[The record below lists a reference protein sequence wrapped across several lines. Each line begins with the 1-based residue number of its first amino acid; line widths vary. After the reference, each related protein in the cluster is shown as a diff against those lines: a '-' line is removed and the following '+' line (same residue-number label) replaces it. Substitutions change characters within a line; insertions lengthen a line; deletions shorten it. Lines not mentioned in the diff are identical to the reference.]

1 MMKIHRAALLL
12 SCAVAAPAFAQSTPA
27 PPPQTLIRNVTV
39 FDGLQKQAPRSVLIK
54 GGKIAD
60 SNFRGKVT
68 PTMRIVDGR
77 GKTLLPGLIDSHVHA
92 YQGQDDALL
101 FGVTTQLDMFSP
113 PDSTRDVRARMARSD
128 NAAMAD
134 IFTAGFLATVPKG
147 HGTEYGLPVPTLT
160 KPEEAD
166 AWVAARIAEGSD
178 YIKIVDEPGTII
190 GRAVPTLDVPTIRA
204 LVVAAHKRGK
214 LAVVH
219 AQTLA
224 TATESIEAGADG
236 LVHLFADKDGGAAFA
251 KLAKDKGVFIVP
263 TYAVLEV
270 FSGRSGTASL
280 LTNSELSGLLPK
292 PALDAVRQS
301 FGPDRSAKLDPIEA
315 ANLGALVKAGV
326 PILAG
331 TDAGNPGTWYGLSL
345 HREMDLL
352 AKGGLSAA
360 QVLTAATAAPA
371 KAFRLTDR
379 GLIANG
385 LKADLVLVEGDP
397 TLNIAAVHNIVEIW
411 KDGVSA
417 NSLRAARR
425 MAIAKQSTAA
435 GPPPVPLPAD
445 GRIAQF
451 STVDGKAVVKSPFGA
466 GWDISTDSIM
476 GGKSTLTITAS
487 GIAANGQPALTLTGE
502 VNPGFIAPWA
512 GLAFYPGAKPF
523 QPANISSAKLLRF
536 WARGEGK
543 GLAVMGFSTA
553 GGQRPGVFPIS
564 VTKDW
569 AEVTVRF
576 DQLANFDAASAQML
590 LIGATQQDG
599 TFRLD
604 IADVRLAVE

>member
-1 MMKIHRAALLL
+1 MRIHRAAMLL
-12 SCAVAAPAFAQSTPA
+12 SCAVAAPAFAQSTPT
-27 PPPQTLIRNVTV
+27 PPPETLIRNVTV
-39 FDGLQKQAPRSVLIK
+39 FDGLQKQSPRAVLIK
-54 GGKIAD
+54 GSKIAD
-60 SNFRGKVT
+60 SNYRGRVT
-68 PTMRIVDGR
+68 QAMRIVDGR

-113 PDSTRDVRARMARSD
+113 PESTRDVRSRMARGD

-134 IFTAGFLATVPKG
+134 IFTAGFLATVPNG
-147 HGTEYGLPVPTLT
+147 HGTEYGLPVPTLANA
-160 KPEEAD
+160 EEAD

-190 GRAVPTLDVPTIRA
+190 DRAVPTLNVPTIHA
-204 LVVAAHKRGK
+204 LAVAAHKRGK

-224 TATESIEAGADG
+224 TATESIDAGADG

-251 KLAKDKGVFIVP
+251 RLAKDKGVFIVP

-280 LTNSELSGLLPK
+280 LTHPALSGLLPK
-292 PALDAVRQS
+292 PAVDTVRQS
-301 FGPDRSAKLDPIEA
+301 FGQDRSAKLDPIEA
-315 ANLGALVKAGV
+315 ANLGALAKAGV

-331 TDAGNPGTWYGLSL
+331 TDAGNPGTWYGLSM

-352 AKGGLSAA
+352 AKGGLSPA

-371 KAFRLTDR
+371 QAFRLTDR
-379 GLIANG
+379 GRIANG
-385 LKADLVLVEGDP
+385 LKADLLLVDGDP
-397 TLNIAAVHNIVEIW
+397 TLNIADVHNIVEIW
-411 KDGVSA
+411 KDGATVSQ
-417 NSLRAARR
+417 LRAARR
-425 MAIAKQSTAA
+425 TMIATQSTTA
-435 GPPPVPLPAD
+435 GPPPIALPAN

-451 STVDGKAVVKSPFGA
+451 STMGGKAVVESPVGA

-476 GGKSTLTITAS
+476 GGKSTLMMAVNGTAP
-487 GIAANGQPALTLTGE
+487 NGQPALTLTGE

-523 QPANISSAKLLRF
+523 QPANISSAKVLRF
-536 WARGEGK
+536 WARGDGK
-543 GLAVMGFSTA
+543 GFAVMGFSTA

-569 AEVTVRF
+569 TEVTVRF
-576 DQLANFDAASAQML
+576 AQLANFDASSAQML
-590 LIGATQQDG
+590 LIGATQQNG
-599 TFRLD
+599 PFRLE

>member
-1 MMKIHRAALLL
+1 MRIHRAVMLL

-39 FDGLQKQAPRSVLIK
+39 FDGLQKQSPRAVLIR
-54 GGKIAD
+54 GSKIAD
-60 SNFRGKVT
+60 SNYRGRVT
-68 PTMRIVDGR
+68 QAMRIVDGR

-113 PDSTRDVRARMARSD
+113 PESTRDVRSRMARGD

-134 IFTAGFLATVPKG
+134 IFTAGFLATVPNG
-147 HGTEYGLPVPTLT
+147 HGTEYGVPVPTLT

-190 GRAVPTLDVPTIRA
+190 GRAVPTLNVPTIHA
-204 LVVAAHKRGK
+204 LAVAAHKRGK

-224 TATESIEAGADG
+224 TATESIDAGADG

-251 KLAKDKGVFIVP
+251 RLAKDKGVFIVP

-280 LTNSELSGLLPK
+280 LTHPALSGLLPK
-292 PALDAVRQS
+292 PAVDTVRQS
-301 FGPDRSAKLDPIEA
+301 FGQDRSAKLDPIEA
-315 ANLGALVKAGV
+315 ANLGALAKAGV

-331 TDAGNPGTWYGLSL
+331 TDAGNPGTWYGLSM
-345 HREMDLL
+345 HREMYLL
-352 AKGGLSAA
+352 AKGGLSPA

-371 KAFRLTDR
+371 QAFRLTDR
-379 GLIANG
+379 GRIANG
-385 LKADLVLVEGDP
+385 LKADLLLVDGDP
-397 TLNIAAVHNIVEIW
+397 TLNIADVHNIVEIW
-411 KDGVSA
+411 KDGAAVSQ
-417 NSLRAARR
+417 LRAARR
-425 MAIAKQSTAA
+425 TMIAAQSTTA
-435 GPPPVPLPAD
+435 GPPPIALPAD

-451 STVDGKAVVKSPFGA
+451 STAGGKAVVKSPVGA
-466 GWDISTDSIM
+466 GWGISTDSIM
-476 GGKSTLTITAS
+476 GGKSTLIIAVSGTAP
-487 GIAANGQPALTLTGE
+487 NGQPALTLTGE

-523 QPANISSAKLLRF
+523 QAANISSAKVLRF
-536 WARGEGK
+536 WARGDGK
-543 GLAVMGFSTA
+543 GFAVMGFSTA

-569 AEVTVRF
+569 TEVTVRF
-576 DQLANFDAASAQML
+576 AQLANFDAPSAQML
-590 LIGATQQDG
+590 LIGAAQQDG
-599 TFRLD
+599 PFRLE

>member
-1 MMKIHRAALLL
+1 MRFHRAVMLL

-39 FDGLQKQAPRSVLIK
+39 FDGLQKQSPRAVLIK
-54 GGKIAD
+54 GSKIAD
-60 SNFRGKVT
+60 SNYRGRVT
-68 PTMRIVDGR
+68 QAMRIVDGR

-113 PDSTRDVRARMARSD
+113 PESTRDVRSRMARGD

-134 IFTAGFLATVPKG
+134 IFTAGFLATVPNG
-147 HGTEYGLPVPTLT
+147 HGTEYGVPVPTLT
-160 KPEEAD
+160 KAEEAD

-190 GRAVPTLDVPTIRA
+190 GRAVPTLNVPTIRA
-204 LVVAAHKRGK
+204 LAVAAHKRGK

-224 TATESIEAGADG
+224 TATESIDAGADG

-251 KLAKDKGVFIVP
+251 RLAKDKGVFIVP

-280 LTNSELSGLLPK
+280 LAHPALSGLLPK
-292 PALDAVRQS
+292 SAVDTVRQS
-301 FGPDRSAKLDPIEA
+301 FGQDRSAKLDPIEA
-315 ANLGALVKAGV
+315 ANLGALAKAGV

-331 TDAGNPGTWYGLSL
+331 TDAGNPGTWYGLSM

-352 AKGGLSAA
+352 AKGGLSPA

-371 KAFRLTDR
+371 QAFRLTDR
-379 GLIANG
+379 GRIANG
-385 LKADLVLVEGDP
+385 LKADLLLVDGDP
-397 TLNIAAVHNIVEIW
+397 TLNIADVHNIVEIW
-411 KDGVSA
+411 KDGAAVSP
-417 NSLRAARR
+417 LRAARR
-425 MAIAKQSTAA
+425 TMIAAQATTAA
-435 GPPPVPLPAD
+435 PPPIALPAG

-451 STVDGKAVVKSPFGA
+451 STMGGKAVVKSPFGA

-476 GGKSTLTITAS
+476 GGKSTLIIAVSGTAP
-487 GIAANGQPALTLTGE
+487 NGQPALTLTGE

-523 QPANISSAKLLRF
+523 QPANISSAKVLRF
-536 WARGEGK
+536 WARGDGK
-543 GLAVMGFSTA
+543 GFAVMGFSTA

-569 AEVTVRF
+569 TEVTVRF
-576 DQLANFDAASAQML
+576 AQLANFDASSAQML
-590 LIGATQQDG
+590 LIGATQQNG
-599 TFRLD
+599 PFRLE

>member
-1 MMKIHRAALLL
+1 MLL

-39 FDGLQKQAPRSVLIK
+39 FDGLQKQSPRAVLIK
-54 GGKIAD
+54 GSKIAD
-60 SNFRGKVT
+60 SNYRGRVT
-68 PTMRIVDGR
+68 QAMRIVDGR

-113 PDSTRDVRARMARSD
+113 PESTRDVRSRMARGD

-134 IFTAGFLATVPKG
+134 IFTAGFLATVPNG
-147 HGTEYGLPVPTLT
+147 HGTEYGVPVPTLT
-160 KPEEAD
+160 KAEEAD

-190 GRAVPTLDVPTIRA
+190 GRAVPTLNVPTIRA
-204 LVVAAHKRGK
+204 LAVAAHKRGK

-224 TATESIEAGADG
+224 TATESIDAGADG

-251 KLAKDKGVFIVP
+251 RLAKDKGVFIVP

-280 LTNSELSGLLPK
+280 LAHPALSGLLPK
-292 PALDAVRQS
+292 SAVDTVRQS
-301 FGPDRSAKLDPIEA
+301 FGQDRSAKLDPIEA
-315 ANLGALVKAGV
+315 ANLGALAKAGV

-331 TDAGNPGTWYGLSL
+331 TDAGNPGTWYGLSM

-352 AKGGLSAA
+352 AKGGLSPA

-371 KAFRLTDR
+371 QAFRLTDR
-379 GLIANG
+379 GRIANG
-385 LKADLVLVEGDP
+385 LKADLLLVDGDP
-397 TLNIAAVHNIVEIW
+397 TLNIADVHNIVEIW
-411 KDGVSA
+411 KDGAAVSP
-417 NSLRAARR
+417 LRAARR
-425 MAIAKQSTAA
+425 TMIAAQATTAA
-435 GPPPVPLPAD
+435 PPPIALPAG

-451 STVDGKAVVKSPFGA
+451 STMGGKAVVKSPFGA

-476 GGKSTLTITAS
+476 GGKSTLIIAVSGTAP
-487 GIAANGQPALTLTGE
+487 NGQPALTLTGE

-523 QPANISSAKLLRF
+523 QPANISSAKVLRF
-536 WARGEGK
+536 WARGDGK
-543 GLAVMGFSTA
+543 GFAVMGFSTA

-569 AEVTVRF
+569 TEVTVRF
-576 DQLANFDAASAQML
+576 AQLANFDASSAQML
-590 LIGATQQDG
+590 LIGATQQNG
-599 TFRLD
+599 PFRLE

>member
-1 MMKIHRAALLL
+1 MRIHRAVMLL

-39 FDGLQKQAPRSVLIK
+39 FDGLQKQSPRAVLIR
-54 GGKIAD
+54 GSKIAD
-60 SNFRGKVT
+60 SNYRGRVT
-68 PTMRIVDGR
+68 QAMRIVDGR

-113 PDSTRDVRARMARSD
+113 PESTRDVRSRMARGD

-134 IFTAGFLATVPKG
+134 IFTAGFLATVPNG
-147 HGTEYGLPVPTLT
+147 HGTEYGVPVPTLT

-190 GRAVPTLDVPTIRA
+190 GRAVPTLNVPTIRA
-204 LVVAAHKRGK
+204 LAVAAHKRGK

-224 TATESIEAGADG
+224 TATESIDAGADG

-251 KLAKDKGVFIVP
+251 RLAKDKGVFIVP

-280 LTNSELSGLLPK
+280 LAHPALSGLLPK
-292 PALDAVRQS
+292 PAVDTVRQS
-301 FGPDRSAKLDPIEA
+301 FGQDRSAKLDPIEA
-315 ANLGALVKAGV
+315 ANLGALAKAGV

-331 TDAGNPGTWYGLSL
+331 TDAGNPGTWYGLSM

-352 AKGGLSAA
+352 AKGGLSPA

-371 KAFRLTDR
+371 QAFRLTDR
-379 GLIANG
+379 GRIANG
-385 LKADLVLVEGDP
+385 LKADLLLVDGDP
-397 TLNIAAVHNIVEIW
+397 TLNIADVHNIVEIW
-411 KDGVSA
+411 KDGAAVSQ
-417 NSLRAARR
+417 LRAARR
-425 MAIAKQSTAA
+425 TMIAAQSTTA
-435 GPPPVPLPAD
+435 GPPPIALPAD

-451 STVDGKAVVKSPFGA
+451 STAGGKAVVKSPVGA
-466 GWDISTDSIM
+466 GWGISTDSIM
-476 GGKSTLTITAS
+476 GGKSTLIIAVSGTAP
-487 GIAANGQPALTLTGE
+487 NGQPALTLTGE

-523 QPANISSAKLLRF
+523 QAANISSAKVLRF
-536 WARGEGK
+536 WARGDGK
-543 GLAVMGFSTA
+543 GFAVMGFSTA

-569 AEVTVRF
+569 TEVTVRF
-576 DQLANFDAASAQML
+576 AQLANFDAPSAQML
-590 LIGATQQDG
+590 LIGAAQQDG
-599 TFRLD
+599 PFRLE